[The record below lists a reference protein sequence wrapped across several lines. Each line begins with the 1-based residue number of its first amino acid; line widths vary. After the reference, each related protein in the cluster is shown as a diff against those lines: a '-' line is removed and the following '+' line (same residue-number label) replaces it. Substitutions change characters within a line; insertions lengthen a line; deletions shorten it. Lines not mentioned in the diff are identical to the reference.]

1 MIIIAILLFIVIAYL
16 LYSFIPTIYV
26 KKVYRYKYKKNTKTI
41 YLTFDDG
48 PHRTFTKE
56 LLDVLDKYKVKASFF
71 CVADFAA
78 KNQDILERM
87 KKSGHLIGI
96 HSLKHEN
103 AYLMGITKT
112 NKDFK
117 NSIDIM
123 EKMNIKVNFYRPPW
137 GDVNLSTLYNIKK
150 YNLTLVMWHVMADDW
165 KADIT
170 SFGIEIKLLR
180 SIKNGDIIC
189 LHDGRGENGA
199 PLRTIEALNNV
210 IPMLLKKGFVFETVD
225 KYYEK

>member
-180 SIKNGDIIC
+180 SIKNG
-189 LHDGRGENGA
+189 
-199 PLRTIEALNNV
+199 
-210 IPMLLKKGFVFETVD
+210 
-225 KYYEK
+225 EKV